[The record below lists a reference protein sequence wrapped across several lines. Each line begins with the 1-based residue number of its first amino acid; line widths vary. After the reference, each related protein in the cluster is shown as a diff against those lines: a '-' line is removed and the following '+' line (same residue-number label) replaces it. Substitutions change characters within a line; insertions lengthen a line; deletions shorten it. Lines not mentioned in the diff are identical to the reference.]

1 VYLVV
6 RSQEFAN
13 AARGFVSVLGAGLG
27 PLDPEAQAVEHLHRL
42 CSDWEEREASY
53 REGMKQQEEER
64 NALSAQAMAARDTVD
79 VLRMKKDAMETEVA
93 MEKRRRADMESDMT
107 AMRRNMREMERL
119 ERENA
124 MLQQQLRST
133 EGRVRVKNAAPPV
146 PSSAASIRQIAEL
159 ECRPLRLVDG
169 AERMALEKKLL
180 LKWHPDKQ
188 PCANHTSLATQVMQ
202 ELQNRWEW
210 A

>member
-1 VYLVV
+1 MYLVV

-27 PLDPEAQAVEHLHRL
+27 SLDPEAQAVEHLHRL

-133 EGRVRVKNAAPPV
+133 EDRLCFVHSFYHISFTHEI
-146 PSSAASIRQIAEL
+146 PSRNWFST
-159 ECRPLRLVDG
+159 VF
-169 AERMALEKKLL
+169 
-180 LKWHPDKQ
+180 
-188 PCANHTSLATQVMQ
+188 
-202 ELQNRWEW
+202 
-210 A
+210 